1 MGLKTVVICQRVQ
14 VPHQAA
20 CKTFDKHSAAFLAF
34 SIWQPI
40 ILTTKFQCI

>member
-14 VPHQAA
+14 LPHQAA
-20 CKTFDKHSAAFLAF
+20 FKTFDKHPAAFLA
-34 SIWQPI
+34 SSMWQPI